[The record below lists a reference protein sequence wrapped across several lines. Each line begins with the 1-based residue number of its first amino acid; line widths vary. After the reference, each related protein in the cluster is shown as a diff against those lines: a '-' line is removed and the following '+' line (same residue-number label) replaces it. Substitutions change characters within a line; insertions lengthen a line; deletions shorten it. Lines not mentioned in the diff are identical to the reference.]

1 MQGLPSMKNI
11 VTYVETEPTFSVLLV
26 PSTFTY
32 STALQKAHLFP
43 YVMPSVP
50 Q

>member
-1 MQGLPSMKNI
+1 MQGLPSKKNV
-11 VTYVETEPTFSVLLV
+11 VTYVEMEPTLSVISVL
-26 PSTFTY
+26 SAFTY